1 MVTLSA
7 SVGLG
12 GINRRADV
20 IAVQRLLQQAN
31 VSPGPI
37 DGLCGRRT
45 IAAIE
50 RFQHGLIAHPDGRV
64 DVNGPTLRRLRVAAQ
79 PAPARRPATA
89 PARPA
94 PSAAPA
100 RPAPAVRPAPAAQPA
115 VQATPPPRPSDTHPN
130 AFWTGRTALPSPD
143 VNRGLTSPTSAQ
155 LTALLGDPTA
165 TRVTS
170 NTATESVGPF
180 RITGLKPALASLRA
194 VLAQVHHELPDLY
207 GLLGHLGMRAVR
219 KTRGRSSYSTH
230 SWGIAIDLRI
240 ANTTPHLG
248 TTYSIRG
255 LDALSPY
262 FNRAGWYWGG
272 GYRNVTRKD
281 PMHFECGL
289 ALVRSFEL

>member
-64 DVNGPTLRRLRVAAQ
+64 DINGPTLRRLRVAAQ

-130 AFWTGRTALPSPD
+130 AFWTGRTSLPSPD

-180 RITGLKPALASLRA
+180 RVTGLKPAMASLRA
-194 VLAQVHHELPDLY
+194 VLGQVHSELPDLY
-207 GLLGHLGMRAVR
+207 GLLGSLGMRVVR
-219 KTRGRSSYSTH
+219 KTRGRSTYSTH
-230 SWGIAIDLRI
+230 SWGIALDLQI
-240 ANTTPHLG
+240 ALQTPPLG
-248 TTYSIRG
+248 TTYSLRG

-289 ALVRSFEL
+289 ALVRSFGL